1 MDTWLMLVI
10 GAVFVALPFVLMFG
24 FNGRN
29 EADSRG
35 RRLDRT
41 WRTQHK

>member
-1 MDTWLMLVI
+1 MIVI
-10 GAVFVALPFVLMFG
+10 SAAVVLLPFVLMFG
-24 FNGRN
+24 LNGRN

-41 WRTQHK
+41 WRTHHR

>member
-1 MDTWLMLVI
+1 MILI
-10 GAVFVALPFVLMFG
+10 AAAVVALPFALMFG
-24 FNGRN
+24 MNGRN

-41 WRTQHK
+41 WRTSHK